1 MTAARLP
8 DERPAPPESPPRRR
22 RLRGADRRRQI
33 ISVAQTLFAERPF
46 TDVSTTDIAD
56 AAGVSHGLLNYHF
69 GSKQNLFRDVIRETL
84 WIPRAPMRIERGGP
98 DVEVALEGMVDWW
111 LTEVE
116 KNRET
121 WLSLLA
127 SHGIAGDPEVE
138 AMLEEY
144 EESARGDIIAYVTA
158 RDARESPPALWA
170 LVAAWQ
176 GLAEATAVE
185 WLKRKR
191 INRAQAKVIVLE
203 GLHRLLKLQRLVE
216 GEAPVDQ
223 SMPAAASAQ
232 RAR

>member
-1 MTAARLP
+1 MTAARHP
-8 DERPAPPESPPRRR
+8 DGLLAPADGAPRRR

-33 ISVAQTLFAERPF
+33 ISVAQVLFAERPF
-46 TDVSTTDIAD
+46 TDVSTSDIAE

-98 DVEVALEGMVDWW
+98 DVDDALDGMVDWW

-116 KNRET
+116 TNRET

-127 SHGIAGDPEVE
+127 SHGIAGDPEIE

-144 EESARGDIIAYVTA
+144 EERARGDIIAYVTA
-158 RDARESPPALWA
+158 RDPRDSPPALWA

-185 WLKRKR
+185 WLKRER
-191 INRAQAKVIVLE
+191 ITRAQAKVIVLE

-223 SMPAAASAQ
+223 SPSAAA
-232 RAR
+232 